1 METSNVPLA
10 GKAALVT
17 GGSRGIG
24 AAIARR
30 LANDGADVAITF
42 ASAQAKADD
51 VGRAVEAAGRRSL
64 AIHADAADAGAVR
77 ESVVKTVAAFGRL
90 DVLVNN
96 AGILVMAPLEQFSLE
111 DFDRMVAVN
120 VRAAF
125 VATQAAAPHMGAGGR
140 VIMIGSVNADR
151 MPFAGGAVYAMTKAA
166 IAGLTRGLAR
176 DLGPRDITVNAV
188 QPGPVDTDM
197 NPASGPFSEGLK
209 AMMALKRYG
218 TADEIA
224 GLVAYLA
231 SPIAGYVTGA
241 SLTIDGGFDA

>member
-1 METSNVPLA
+1 MEISGTPLA
-10 GKAALVT
+10 GKAALIT

-30 LANDGADVAITF
+30 LAHDGADVAITF
-42 ASAQAKADD
+42 ASAPAKADD
-51 VGRAVEAAGRRSL
+51 VVRAIEATGRRAL
-64 AIHADAADAGAVR
+64 AVRAEATDAGAVR
-77 ESVVKTVAAFGRL
+77 DAVAKTVAAFGRL

-96 AGILVMAPLEQFSLE
+96 AGIALMAPLEQFTLE
-111 DFDRMVAVN
+111 DFDRMFAVN

-151 MPFAGGAVYAMTKAA
+151 MPFAGGAVYAMTKAG

-176 DLGPRDITVNAV
+176 DLGPREITVNAV

-197 NPASGPFSEGLK
+197 NPANGPFAEGLK
-209 AMMALKRYG
+209 AMMALKRHG
-218 TADEIA
+218 TAEEIA

-241 SLTIDGGFDA
+241 CLTIDGGFDA

>member
-1 METSNVPLA
+1 MESSSPPLA
-10 GKAALVT
+10 GKAALIT

-30 LANDGADVAITF
+30 LAHDGADVAITF
-42 ASAQAKADD
+42 ASAPAKADD
-51 VGRAVEAAGRRSL
+51 VVRAIEATGRRAL
-64 AIHADAADAGAVR
+64 AVRAEATDAGAVR
-77 ESVVKTVAAFGRL
+77 DAVAKTVAAFGRL

-96 AGILVMAPLEQFSLE
+96 AGIALMAPLEQFTLE
-111 DFDRMVAVN
+111 DFDRMFAVN

-151 MPFAGGAVYAMTKAA
+151 MPFAGGAVYAMTKAG

-176 DLGPRDITVNAV
+176 DLGPREITVNAV

-197 NPASGPFSEGLK
+197 NPASGPFAENLR
-209 AMMALKRYG
+209 ALMALKRYG
-218 TADEIA
+218 TADEVA
-224 GLVAYLA
+224 GMVAYLA

-241 SLTIDGGFDA
+241 CLTIDGGFDA